1 MKKAFTLAE
10 VLITL
15 GVIGVVSAM
24 TIPNLMTNYKAYR
37 LKTQFWKAYS
47 TLSQVIRRM
56 NDDGV
61 LYNPSEYEVGEF
73 YKLVLKYIS
82 GGLDCGMVST
92 GSDKGTPCYR
102 YHDDTQKGYST
113 LFGRTLSN
121 GNSSFVQHGQIA
133 MPDGSLLLFQSRE
146 GTSAFVISVDING
159 YNNPPNRFGYDM
171 FAFRIDEM
179 KGALI
184 PYIANTYSGV
194 GDCSFDTVS
203 TAQWYGWACAER
215 AINEPDYFKKLVR
228 KIKL

>member
-1 MKKAFTLAE
+1 
-10 VLITL
+10 
-15 GVIGVVSAM
+15 
-24 TIPNLMTNYKAYR
+24 
-37 LKTQFWKAYS
+37 
-47 TLSQVIRRM
+47 
-56 NDDGV
+56 
-61 LYNPSEYEVGEF
+61 
-73 YKLVLKYIS
+73 
-82 GGLDCGMVST
+82 
-92 GSDKGTPCYR
+92 
-102 YHDDTQKGYST
+102 
-113 LFGRTLSN
+113 
-121 GNSSFVQHGQIA
+121 
-133 MPDGSLLLFQSRE
+133 
-146 GTSAFVISVDING
+146 DING